1 MKKCTSCGAEF
12 DSSAVF
18 CGNCGERLS
27 ENAPEVVDE
36 IAPEAA
42 CEAPSDPENAS
53 CEVIAEEILEPEKIA
68 DSDSTE
74 IKTLDFV
81 EDFVSDEPEALIP
94 AFGVY
99 RPKKYRSGKWWKV
112 LLAVF
117 AGILAAVMI
126 FVTITTVYVPMFS
139 QSEYTKG
146 EIANG
151 VYVNEFADLY
161 FEMDTRWKNAPIS
174 DYNACESANGEN
186 CECGLY
192 ATRDNTELV
201 VMFISGA
208 DGTDA
213 EDILENS
220 AEQYKDE
227 KALESALLDDVL
239 RDHGVLDGTA
249 TVSVAVVS
257 VGKIEDIDIA
267 DSDYASFTV
276 EYDIVIKNKVF
287 KSEQTYKTYR
297 TLCVRVIDD
306 YAVVIQVTSDN
317 ERAVESALKSF
328 ETIPF
333 EYYYQTE
340 YYYDLS
346 DENEGAY

>member
-27 ENAPEVVDE
+27 ENAPEFVDE

-53 CEVIAEEILEPEKIA
+53 CEVIAEEILEPEEPA

-117 AGILAAVMI
+117 AGILAVIMM
-126 FVTITTVYVPMFS
+126 FVTMVTVYVPMLS
-139 QSEYTKG
+139 TSEYSKG
-146 EIANG
+146 EVRNG
-151 VYVNEFADLY
+151 VYANEFADLY

-227 KALESALLDDVL
+227 NALEDALLGDVL

-249 TVSVAVVS
+249 TVSVDVVS
-257 VGKIEDIDIA
+257 VSDVGETEIA
-267 DSDYASFTV
+267 TSYYDSMSI
-276 EYDIVIKNKVF
+276 EYDIIINGTVYKN
-287 KSEQTYKTYR
+287 YR

>member
-1 MKKCTSCGAEF
+1 
-12 DSSAVF
+12 
-18 CGNCGERLS
+18 
-27 ENAPEVVDE
+27 
-36 IAPEAA
+36 
-42 CEAPSDPENAS
+42 
-53 CEVIAEEILEPEKIA
+53 
-68 DSDSTE
+68 
-74 IKTLDFV
+74 
-81 EDFVSDEPEALIP
+81 
-94 AFGVY
+94 
-99 RPKKYRSGKWWKV
+99 
-112 LLAVF
+112 
-117 AGILAAVMI
+117 
-126 FVTITTVYVPMFS
+126 
-139 QSEYTKG
+139 
-146 EIANG
+146 
-151 VYVNEFADLY
+151 
-161 FEMDTRWKNAPIS
+161 
-174 DYNACESANGEN
+174 
-186 CECGLY
+186 
-192 ATRDNTELV
+192 
-201 VMFISGA
+201 
-208 DGTDA
+208 
-213 EDILENS
+213 
-220 AEQYKDE
+220 
-227 KALESALLDDVL
+227 
-239 RDHGVLDGTA
+239 GVLDGTA